1 MESLNRFSKLSP
13 AGMTRRECLRASAGL
28 GLSFLLPALD
38 LKAANQRGAERKS
51 SVIVLW
57 MAGGPSQL
65 ETWDPHPGTETG
77 GPTTAID
84 TKLPG
89 LQIASLFPRM
99 AEQIQHLNVIR
110 SLTSKEG
117 DHERGTYMLK
127 TGYRPDPTTVHPS
140 LGAIVAHQLPD
151 EGLEIPAHVS
161 LGEGQWPAR
170 GGYLG
175 DEYDAFR
182 IYEPG
187 SEVRNMRMPVPEN
200 RQTER
205 LQSLDVVSRSFLK
218 GRRPAVERSLHRKTI
233 DDALTM
239 MSSEQLK
246 AFEIDDELQPLK
258 VAYGDSNFG
267 RGCLVARR
275 LVETGV
281 RAVEVSLNGFDTHAN
296 NFEGHQTQAE
306 ILDPAFA
313 TLIADLKQRDLL
325 ESTVVLCLGEFGR
338 TPKINGLDGRDHWP
352 NGFSCVLGGGGL
364 KRGVVLGETDPE
376 GKKKDPADP
385 IPVENLFATVLGVL
399 GVDFQQELITP
410 IGRPMAI
417 SSGSPIAQLLD
428 S

>member
-1 MESLNRFSKLSP
+1 MESLNAFSKLSRS
-13 AGMTRRECLRASAGL
+13 GISRRDCLRASAGL

-38 LKAANQRGAERKS
+38 LKAANARGGERKK

-65 ETWDPHPGTETG
+65 ETWDPHPGTEIG
-77 GPTTAID
+77 GSTTAID

-89 LQIASLFPRM
+89 LQIASLFPQM

-127 TGYRPDPTTVHPS
+127 TGYRPDPTTLHPS
-140 LGAIVAHQLPD
+140 LGAIVSHQLPD
-151 EGLEIPAHVS
+151 QKLEIPAHVS
-161 LGEGQWPAR
+161 LGSGPWPAR

-175 DEYDAFR
+175 DEFDAFR

-187 SEVRNMRMPVPEN
+187 NRVNNMHMPVEEK
-200 RQTER
+200 RQTGR
-205 LQSLDVVSRSFLK
+205 LQNLDVVSRSFLK
-218 GRRPAVERSLHRKTI
+218 GRRPAVGKSLHKKTI
-233 DDALTM
+233 DDALKM

-246 AFEIDDELQPLK
+246 AFEIDDEPKPLK
-258 VAYGDSNFG
+258 LAYGETQFG
-267 RGCLVARR
+267 KGCLVARR
-275 LVETGV
+275 LIETGV
-281 RAVEVSLNGFDTHAN
+281 RAVEVSLDGFDTHAN
-296 NFEGHQTQAE
+296 NFEGHQTQSE

-313 TLIADLKQRDLL
+313 TLIHDLKTRDLL

-338 TPKINGLDGRDHWP
+338 TPKINGFDGRDHWP
-352 NGFSCVLGGGGL
+352 TGFSCVLGGGGL
-364 KRGVVLGETDPE
+364 ASGVVLGETDPA
-376 GKKKDPADP
+376 GKKKDPVDP
-385 IPVENLFATVLGVL
+385 IPVENLFATVLDTL
-399 GVDFQQELITP
+399 GVEFQQELITP

-417 SSGSPIAQLLD
+417 SSGTPISQLTE

>member
-1 MESLNRFSKLSP
+1 MESLNAFSKLSP
-13 AGMTRRECLRASAGL
+13 SGLTRRECLLASAGL
-28 GLSFLLPALD
+28 GLSFLLPGLD
-38 LKAANQRGAERKS
+38 LKAANRRGGARKK

-65 ETWDPHPGTETG
+65 ETWDPHPGKDIG
-77 GPTTAID
+77 GPTKAIE
-84 TKLPG
+84 TKVPELK
-89 LQIASLFPRM
+89 IASLFPRM

-110 SLTSKEG
+110 SMTSKEG

-140 LGAIVAHQLPD
+140 LGAIVAHELPD
-151 EGLEIPAHVS
+151 DRLEIPPHVS
-161 LGEGQWPAR
+161 LGDGPWPAR

-187 SEVRNMRMPVPEN
+187 SEVHNMRMPVPEK
-200 RQTER
+200 RQTDR
-205 LQSLDVVSRSFLK
+205 LKSLDVVSRSFLK
-218 GRRPAVERSLHRKTI
+218 GRQPAVAKSLHRKTI
-233 DDALTM
+233 EDALTM
-239 MSSEQLK
+239 MTSEQLK
-246 AFEIDDELQPLK
+246 AFKIEDEPQPLK
-258 VAYGDSNFG
+258 LAYGESQFG

-275 LVETGV
+275 LIETGV

-296 NFEGHQTQAE
+296 NFTGHQTQAE

-313 TLIADLKQRDLL
+313 TLIEDLKRRDLL
-325 ESTVVLCLGEFGR
+325 ESTVVLCIGEFGR
-338 TPKINGLDGRDHWP
+338 TPKINGFDGRDHWP
-352 NGFSCVLGGGGL
+352 TGFSCVVGGGGL
-364 KRGVVLGETDPE
+364 RSGVVLGKTDPD
-376 GKKKDPADP
+376 GKKKDPTDP

-399 GVDFQQELITP
+399 GVDFQKELITP

-417 SSGSPIAQLLD
+417 SSGTPIAQLLD